1 MRWRWVVAIVALATR
16 VEGQEV
22 ADPEVAEVPEAA
34 PTVSAALGR
43 AVAERFVAC
52 AGTEGAAVS
61 EADRSLIADSVA
73 PLGAAVARGL
83 GATGCAGAE
92 SEARCVELVTGAE
105 CEALAGALQSAPAAM
120 STAPTP
126 SWAQGHSRTLVDRI
140 ASCLTAERDAGLT
153 DDELASLAGLR
164 SSLGATLGMLV
175 SSGRCSLDENAL
187 ASCAISV
194 PALSC
199 EALSQ
204 HLDEDPGSLA
214 SAVTPECGRFLR
226 CTGEADGGADEDDA
240 SVESGGGN

>member
-22 ADPEVAEVPEAA
+22 AARVGGVVPAAA
-34 PTVSAALGR
+34 PRVRGGGGRGGAARLVAG
-43 AVAERFVAC
+43 AV
-52 AGTEGAAVS
+52 TYGAAVS

-83 GATGCAGAE
+83 GASGCAGAE
-92 SEARCVELVTGAE
+92 AEARCVELVTGAE

-120 STAPTP
+120 SATPTP
-126 SWAQGHSRTLVDRI
+126 AWAQGHARTLVDRI

-187 ASCAISV
+187 ASCALSV

-214 SAVTPECGRFLR
+214 SGVTPECGRFLR
-226 CTGEADGGADEDDA
+226 CTGEADGGADDDDA
-240 SVESGGGN
+240 SVESTAHE

>member
-1 MRWRWVVAIVALATR
+1 MRWRWAVAIVAIAAR

-22 ADPEVAEVPEAA
+22 PDPEVAEVPEAA
-34 PTVSAALGR
+34 QRVSAALGR

-52 AGTEGAAVS
+52 AGAEGDAVS

-83 GATGCAGAE
+83 GATECAGVEA
-92 SEARCVELVTGAE
+92 EARCVELVNGAE

-120 STAPTP
+120 SAAPTP
-126 SWAQGHSRTLVDRI
+126 AWAQGHARTLVDRI
-140 ASCLTAERDAGLT
+140 AACLTAERDAGLS

-175 SSGRCSLDENAL
+175 SSGRCRLDENAL
-187 ASCAISV
+187 ASCALSL

-214 SAVTPECGRFLR
+214 SAVTPECGRFFR
-226 CTGEADGGADEDDA
+226 CGESGDAGTDDDDA
-240 SVESGGGN
+240 SAAASAAE